1 MISCVLAW
9 IADLIKEP
17 VPLPHFSLLLQITL
31 PKMASLIRCQLKA
44 VNTESEVLCQD
55 IHHRIVEDAF
65 SGVGVGVE
73 GVLGLQEW
81 FVSSRM
87 HMNARIQGAA
97 EYCTSTVS
105 VF

>member
-44 VNTESEVLCQD
+44 VNTESEVCT
-55 IHHRIVEDAF
+55 VEDAF
-65 SGVGVGVE
+65 SRVGVGVE

-87 HMNARIQGAA
+87 HMNARIQDAA